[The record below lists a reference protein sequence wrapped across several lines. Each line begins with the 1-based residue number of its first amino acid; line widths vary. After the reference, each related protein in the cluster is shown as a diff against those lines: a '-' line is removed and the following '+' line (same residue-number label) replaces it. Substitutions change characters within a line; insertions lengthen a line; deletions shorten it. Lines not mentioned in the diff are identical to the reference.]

1 MRWVVLSLL
10 ISSIALASGASP
22 SFIAAPLDVKR
33 SPSDEVTTSLNRQL
47 RILLM
52 KEPGG
57 NTPTPSMWDAAI
69 VDHKRQDCDQND
81 DCLRQLAV
89 LAGTLYAVYA
99 AVELDLT
106 RTNVTAIGR
115 IVRRDGAPV
124 EVSGER
130 GFQVVMPLEQRAFN
144 VVALAALTE
153 LVKQMKL
160 SALPATLP
168 ATVAE
173 VKLQPEVVKVVEP
186 PPVVITPPVVPG
198 SGPVVGKVML
208 GTGAAIAVA
217 GGVLALV
224 GQLQAGTLT
233 PVDGNLPPNQV
244 GAWRTATTLRP
255 VGVTMLGAGA
265 AVAVAG
271 TLIWA
276 LSPRAPVAAA
286 LLPQPD
292 GFALSVAGRFP

>member
-1 MRWVVLSLL
+1 M
-10 ISSIALASGASP
+10 
-22 SFIAAPLDVKR
+22 
-33 SPSDEVTTSLNRQL
+33 
-47 RILLM
+47 
-52 KEPGG
+52 
-57 NTPTPSMWDAAI
+57 
-69 VDHKRQDCDQND
+69 
-81 DCLRQLAV
+81 

-115 IVRRDGAPV
+115 IVRRDGALV

-173 VKLQPEVVKVVEP
+173 VKPQPEEVKPQPEVVKPQPEVVKVVEP